1 MRHFTGK
8 NVTVS
13 RKPLAFLMQAQY
25 TYLSSD
31 FLWGDIY
38 GQANTPSPQ
47 SSGALVLGP
56 PEWVIWSGML
66 SALLISENKSGVG
79 EEGRGRAECR
89 QRETT

>member
-13 RKPLAFLMQAQY
+13 RKPLAFLTQAQF

-31 FLWGDIY
+31 FLWGDVY
-38 GQANTPSPQ
+38 GQANAPSPQ
-47 SSGALVLGP
+47 SSRALVLGP
-56 PEWVIWSGML
+56 PEWVIWSTMF
-66 SALLISENKSGVG
+66 SALLISENKG
-79 EEGRGRAECR
+79 EWGRGRAECR